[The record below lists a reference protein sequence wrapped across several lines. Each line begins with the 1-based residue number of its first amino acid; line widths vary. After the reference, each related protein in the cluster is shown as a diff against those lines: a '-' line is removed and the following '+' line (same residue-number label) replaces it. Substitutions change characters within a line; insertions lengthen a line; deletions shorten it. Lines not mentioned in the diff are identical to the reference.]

1 LISITEVFFIMT
13 TQTVSL
19 ISTFLNASL
28 GVLKVIF
35 GIFSNSIA
43 LIADG
48 VHSSLDVI
56 SSFVTFLGL
65 RTAKKPVDEKHP
77 YGYFR
82 AESLAGFFVTF
93 LLAITGIWIIA
104 EAIKRFLG
112 ENPAVFSLRAIFVII
127 ICIVLQEI
135 MARLKFLYGRKFQ
148 SIALIADAKHSR
160 ADVLSS
166 IGVLIGLFLIK
177 YFNLADAIVALG
189 IGGYIL
195 FETVLIGK
203 EITDSLLDVAN
214 KETEER
220 VRKICA
226 SHKIEIADLK
236 TRKIGAYNF
245 AELKI
250 KLPSKLKVEEVG
262 EITKNLEE
270 KLLKNVPELKYV
282 VISIEPYDMKRS
294 VVIGM
299 LGRKFCE
306 EEGFEKIG
314 PEKIGERVIVP
325 VKENRINERFGSRE
339 YLLLDIKDQ
348 KVQRKEILKN
358 PYFEEGAPKGTRFA
372 KAVRADKVFTV
383 QIGPNAEQSLKN
395 VGIEIHLIKPN
406 QTLEELINFL
416 ISQVN

>member
-1 LISITEVFFIMT
+1 MN

-48 VHSSLDVI
+48 IHSSLDVI

-77 YGYFR
+77 YGYFK
-82 AESLAGFFVTF
+82 AESLAGFFVTI
-93 LLAITGIWIIA
+93 LLAITGIWIIV

-127 ICIVLQEI
+127 ICIILQEI
-135 MARLKFLYGRKFQ
+135 MARIKFLYGKRFQ

-189 IGGYIL
+189 IGSYIL
-195 FETVLIGK
+195 VETVLIGR

-214 KETEER
+214 KEIEER
-220 VRKICA
+220 IRKICA

-245 AELKI
+245 AELRI
-250 KLPSKLKVEEVG
+250 KLPLKLKVEEVG

-270 KLLKNVPELKYV
+270 KLLKNIPELKYV
-282 VISIEPYDMKRS
+282 VISIEPYDMKKS
-294 VVIGM
+294 IIVGM
-299 LGRKFCE
+299 LGRRFCE

-314 PEKIGERVIVP
+314 PEKIGKRIIIP
-325 VKENRINERFGSRE
+325 IKENKINDKFGSRE

-358 PYFEEGAPKGTRFA
+358 PYFEKDAPKGTRFA
-372 KAVRADKVFTV
+372 KAVRADEVATPI
-383 QIGPNAEQSLKN
+383 IGPNAKQNLENLGIKIHLVNPHQSLE
-395 VGIEIHLIKPN
+395 EIL
-406 QTLEELINFL
+406 ELITKEQENKN
-416 ISQVN
+416 SNEK